1 MCDGS
6 TGGPEEERVSE
17 VEADGLLHPS
27 GVRDV
32 DVRVNADAEQVSLLR
47 AFAASIAIRL
57 DLDVD
62 AIEDLR
68 MAVDEACSLLV
79 RAARPGGAL
88 SVSFA
93 PRASEIRVHAEVQ
106 AFAAAPPSADALSWH
121 ILTSLAHSVGES
133 VTEGPDGHLVC
144 IDLVTR
150 PNGAPGR

>member
-1 MCDGS
+1 VRRIS
-6 TGGPEEERVSE
+6 RWRLEEERVSE
-17 VEADGLLHPS
+17 VEADGRLHPS

-79 RAARPGGAL
+79 RAARPGGQLRLA
-88 SVSFA
+88 FA
-93 PRASEIRVHAEVQ
+93 PRADEIRVHAEVE

-121 ILTSLAHSVGES
+121 ILTSLAHSVTED
-133 VTEGPDGHLVC
+133 VAEGPDGHRVC

-150 PNGAPGR
+150 AAGPNGR